1 MKLEFLKEAGKIH
14 KSIRHELTEYL
25 ENNLTTAISY
35 KEIAEFIETR
45 VNQKTRDFKP
55 PLSKMFNSQINRGL
69 AFPVGLSSDY
79 VVAHDTLVYPEDTRK
94 FNKFNSILKIDFGV
108 QIQGNIV
115 DSAWSFTS
123 SNHLK
128 PFRDSTREAVREV
141 IKLCRPDTYIRD
153 IQDTANEVISSYEFK
168 GERLQPIRNVC
179 GHSISD
185 YTIHAGKSFYAH
197 SSFQPIEMRTHRL
210 EADETWAIE
219 FYSTNGN
226 PCPII
231 LNSPDVSKHNHFMI
245 SNYDK
250 LKSNKNPEILEI
262 TRLIK
267 KNIYTLPFSQMDIYN
282 TNDYRN
288 KPFDINKQLQILY
301 NEQIATI
308 FPTIYEPKRGVY
320 CGQHE
325 DTVFITEEKTI
336 NLTGDE

>member
-1 MKLEFLKEAGKIH
+1 MKLELLKEAGRIH
-14 KSIRHELTEYL
+14 KSIRTELTDYL
-25 ENNLTTAISY
+25 ENNLSTSFSY
-35 KEIAEFIETR
+35 KEIVEFIESR
-45 VNQKTRDFKP
+45 VHQKTSDFKTP
-55 PLSKMFNSQINRGL
+55 FFGLFNSQINRGL
-69 AFPVGLSSDY
+69 AFPVGLSCDY
-79 VVAHDTLVYPEDTRK
+79 VVAHDTLEYPVDHRT
-94 FNKFNSILKIDFGV
+94 FNKFNNILKIDFGV

-123 SNHLK
+123 SRHLE

-141 IKLCRPDTYIRD
+141 VKLCRPDTYIRD
-153 IQDTANEVISSYEFK
+153 IQNTAYEIISSYEFN
-168 GERLQPIRNVC
+168 GEPLQPIRNVC
-179 GHSISD
+179 GHSIND

-197 SSFQPIEMRTHRL
+197 SSFQPIEMRTQRL
-210 EADETWAIE
+210 EAGETWAIE

-226 PCPII
+226 PFPII

-250 LKSNKNPEILEI
+250 LKSNKNPGILEI

-267 KNIYTLPFSQMDIYN
+267 KNIYTLPFSQMNIYN
-282 TNDYRN
+282 TQDYQN
-288 KPFDINKQLQILY
+288 NPFDINKQLQILY

-325 DTVFITEEKTI
+325 DTVFITEERTI
-336 NLTGDE
+336 NLTNDE

>member
-1 MKLEFLKEAGKIH
+1 MKLELLKEAGKIH
-14 KSIRHELTEYL
+14 RSIREELTDYL
-25 ENNLTTAISY
+25 ENNLSTSISY
-35 KEIAEFIETR
+35 KEIVEFIESR
-45 VNQKTRDFKP
+45 VQQKTRDFKKP
-55 PLSKMFNSQINRGL
+55 IRNLFNSQINRGL

-79 VVAHDTLVYPEDTRK
+79 VVAHDTLVYPEDKRR

-123 SNHLK
+123 SKHLA

-153 IQDTANEVISSYEFK
+153 IQDAASEIISSYEFN
-168 GERLQPIRNVC
+168 GEPIQSIRNVC

-226 PCPII
+226 PFPII

-245 SNYDK
+245 SNYNK
-250 LKSNKNPEILEI
+250 LKLNKNPGILEI

-282 TNDYRN
+282 TQDYQN
-288 KPFDINKQLQILY
+288 NPFDINKQLQVLY

-308 FPTIYEPKRGVY
+308 FPTIYEPKRGIY

-325 DTVFITEEKTI
+325 DTIFITEERTI
-336 NLTGDE
+336 NLTNEE